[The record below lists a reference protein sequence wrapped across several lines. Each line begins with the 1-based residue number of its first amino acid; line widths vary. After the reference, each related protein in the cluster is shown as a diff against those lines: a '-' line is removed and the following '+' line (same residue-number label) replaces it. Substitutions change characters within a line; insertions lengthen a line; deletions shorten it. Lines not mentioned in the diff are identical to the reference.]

1 MAISVRELPPL
12 ALHVQ
17 ATTPSGRTQRWGPDE
32 RAPENVPQN
41 LSFSTVMPGG
51 NENFSCDLP
60 RMESRAYSDL
70 TLLSNI
76 CVRGAGGRIAG
87 EFRLEK
93 APRATGDQKIVS
105 PQGVG
110 YQAHLADDNTA
121 AEVYVDRDLTH
132 WQGPRRVSGGS
143 ISLPFR
149 FDSVRDPSVEPDAST
164 GHTLAGAGGHRGGAA
179 QRADN
184 TRPVTTQ
191 GPVPIGSGTSTTNG
205 ESPPHADAH
214 PGLGG

>member
-132 WQGPRRVSGGS
+132 WREASVSTKIVWLRS
-143 ISLPFR
+143 SSSSPWMP
-149 FDSVRDPSVEPDAST
+149 VA
-164 GHTLAGAGGHRGGAA
+164 LARTSPMAC
-179 QRADN
+179 RA
-184 TRPVTTQ
+184 
-191 GPVPIGSGTSTTNG
+191 
-205 ESPPHADAH
+205 
-214 PGLGG
+214 